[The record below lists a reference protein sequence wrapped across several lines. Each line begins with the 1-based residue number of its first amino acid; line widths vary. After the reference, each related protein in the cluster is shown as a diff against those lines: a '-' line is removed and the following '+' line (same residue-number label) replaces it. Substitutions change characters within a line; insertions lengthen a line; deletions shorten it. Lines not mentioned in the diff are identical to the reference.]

1 MVLLFLY
8 TCIWILSDRKMIRLD
23 CIEITKNKRMDM
35 LALDNQDKT
44 DRKKLSDRNTKILDV
59 IDCVSNVVQSK
70 NVLWSPIK
78 RQ

>member
-1 MVLLFLY
+1 
-8 TCIWILSDRKMIRLD
+8 MIRLD
-23 CIEITKNKRMDM
+23 CIEITENKRMDM
-35 LALDNQDKT
+35 LALDNQEKT
-44 DRKKLSDRNTKILDV
+44 DSKKLSDRNTKILDV

>member
-1 MVLLFLY
+1 
-8 TCIWILSDRKMIRLD
+8 
-23 CIEITKNKRMDM
+23 MDM